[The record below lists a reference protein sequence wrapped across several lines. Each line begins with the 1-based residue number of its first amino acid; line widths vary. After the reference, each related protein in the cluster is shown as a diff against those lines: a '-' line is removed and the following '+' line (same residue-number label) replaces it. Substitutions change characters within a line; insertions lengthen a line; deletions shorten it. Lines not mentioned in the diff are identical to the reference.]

1 MSRTKRG
8 GKCLSHEYWSARPL
22 NRGGGMVGKFTKKLT
37 ARIERRNDKKL
48 IEVEIDDSGRE

>member
-8 GKCLSHEYWSARPL
+8 SKCMSHEYWSARPL
-22 NRGGGMVGKFTKKLT
+22 NRGGGIVGNFTKRLT
-37 ARIERRNDKKL
+37 ARIERRIEKKL

>member
-8 GKCLSHEYWSARPL
+8 SKCWSHEYWSARPM
-22 NRGGGMVGKFTKKLT
+22 NRCGGIIGKFTKKLT

-48 IEVEIDDSGRE
+48 VENEIDDYGRE